1 MNNFYL
7 YRFVYDKQNENGDIC
22 PRSATV
28 IFCPGESINKNNL
41 QTEIKLFYEKYHHTD
56 EIYVIGG
63 RNIKSELKKTF
74 TDDRNDVFKFLY
86 KVEKD
91 YLDQNL
97 HIVMYDKNGSLKTGT
112 KKLDEGLQNRLLNE
126 GLQNIFLSRGGFVES
141 KGAHHFVFPSGKHCN
156 KFLRTGNIL
165 LHSSEIYFIAFTLLR
180 FYNEEKHNQI
190 YCDTSSIN
198 TIAFALL
205 ELKRR
210 LIDDGTFK
218 PIPIESF
225 SSYEGLQDSK
235 NGYFANSLILISA
248 STSGNIL
255 DKIKKANKL
264 AKKQNMIILFFLGS
278 KDAYNSNSDNILCNL
293 TFSEENLNGIN
304 YYKTFDASNCEH
316 CESGSFPV
324 NVLGD
329 VFLLEKPKVN
339 LITLGVKD
347 NPKDISRFVQEFK
360 SVDYT
365 TKNIFKVSYKENE
378 REINKKYEIYFDFYQ
393 VLKSLETYKSFSK
406 KIDDYINQY
415 VPSNTKYLIHLNDY
429 GSELLTDKILD
440 KIKVNYKEE
449 SLPIK
454 LSQDKI
460 SEIDPAEIGAAVV
473 VASCISNGKNLLY
486 ISRSLRTNN
495 NLRIV
500 YFIALTRTKNELQLN
515 FLKSNLKQ
523 GGYGNETNSFVNVY
537 NFYMINESI
546 DTTWVSEIVFL
557 KRIKSYYD
565 DLNGN
570 SQTVINFLNERIS
583 LIEEAMG
590 DNSKGLSDNLF
601 YPEIIN
607 NTHHRLRKNFAFL
620 SFSDLS
626 QADVY
631 FTIGSII
638 NNLRN
643 SSDLSRSLSQTEY
656 VRNILEPGNFNRFND
671 GVIQSSILRLATKN
685 ELAYHLE
692 YDISKNMFDI
702 LSIMIKNYETTQ
714 AEALF
719 EFLYALTTQKMT
731 LKIQHLEKI
740 CSLIKENINHE
751 VYNLFVDYIEN
762 EILKTA

>member
-7 YRFVYDKQNENGDIC
+7 YRFVYYKQNENQDIC
-22 PRSATV
+22 PCSATV
-28 IFCPGESINKNNL
+28 IFCPGESIDKNNL
-41 QTEIKLFYEKYHHTD
+41 QIEIKLFYQKYHHTD

-63 RNIKSELKKTF
+63 RYIRSELRSIF
-74 TDDRNDVFKFLY
+74 NEERDDVFKFLH
-86 KVEKD
+86 KVDKD
-91 YLDQNL
+91 FLEHNL
-97 HIVMYDKNGSLKTGT
+97 HLIIYDKNGVLKNGQ
-112 KKLDEGLQNRLLNE
+112 KRLADELQDRMLNE

-210 LIDDGTFK
+210 LIEDASFK
-218 PIPIESF
+218 PVPIESF

-264 AKKQNMIILFFLGS
+264 AKKQNMIVLFFLGS
-278 KDAYNSNSDNILCNL
+278 LDAYESNSENILCNL
-293 TFSEENLNGIN
+293 TYSKNNLNGIPF
-304 YYKTFDASNCEH
+304 YKTFDASNCEH
-316 CESGSFPV
+316 CNSGSFPV

-347 NPKDISRFVQEFK
+347 SPKDIGRFVKEFK
-360 SVDYT
+360 SINYT
-365 TKNIFKVSYKENE
+365 KNNIFKVSYKENE

-393 VLKSLETYKSFSK
+393 VLNSLGSYKEFSK

-415 VPSNTKYLIHLNDY
+415 VPSNTKYLIYLNDK
-429 GSELLTDKILD
+429 GSKLLANLIFD
-440 KIKVNYKEE
+440 KIKVNYKEDN
-449 SLPIK
+449 LPIK
-454 LSQDKI
+454 ISQDNI
-460 SEIDPAEIGAAVV
+460 NQIDPSKSGAAVV

-486 ISRSLRTNN
+486 ISRSLRTND
-495 NLRIV
+495 NLRII
-500 YFIALTRTKNELQLN
+500 YFIALTRTKNEEQLN

-523 GGYGNETNSFVNVY
+523 GSYGNETNSFVNVY
-537 NFYMINESI
+537 NFYMINDSI
-546 DTTWVSEIVFL
+546 DTTWVNEIVYL

-565 DLNGN
+565 RLNG
-570 SQTVINFLNERIS
+570 SDETVLSFLNNRIME
-583 LIEEAMG
+583 IEASCG
-590 DNSKGLSDNLF
+590 DESKGLTDNLF
-601 YPEIIN
+601 YPEIISGQPQ
-607 NTHHRLRKNFAFL
+607 RLRKNFAFL

-643 SSDLSRSLSQTEY
+643 SSDLSRSLIQTEY

-685 ELAYHLE
+685 ELSYHLE

-702 LSIMIKNYETTQ
+702 LSIMIKNYQTTQ

-731 LKIQHLEKI
+731 LKKQHLEKL
-740 CSLIKENINHE
+740 CLLIKENIRNE
-751 VYNLFVDYIEN
+751 VYNLFVRYIED

>member
-7 YRFVYDKQNENGDIC
+7 YRFVYDKQNENGDTYPC
-22 PRSATV
+22 SATV

-41 QTEIKLFYEKYHHTD
+41 QTEIKLFYEKHHHTD
-56 EIYVIGG
+56 EIFVIGG
-63 RNIKSELKKTF
+63 KNIKDEVKKIFSEHR
-74 TDDRNDVFKFLY
+74 DDVFKFLY

-91 YLDQNL
+91 FLDQNL
-97 HIVMYDKNGSLKTGT
+97 HIVTYDKKGVLKIGN
-112 KKLDEGLQNRLLNE
+112 KRLDSELHDLLLNE
-126 GLQNIFLSRGGFVES
+126 GLQNIFISRGGFVES

-165 LHSSEIYFIAFTLLR
+165 LYSSEIYFIAFTLLR
-180 FYNEEKHNQI
+180 FYDEEKHNQI

-210 LIDDGTFK
+210 LIDDGSFK

-225 SSYEGLQDSK
+225 SSYEGLQDTR
-235 NGYFANSLILISA
+235 NGYFANSLIIISA

-278 KDAYNSNSDNILCNL
+278 EDSYTNNADNILCNL
-293 TFSEENLNGIN
+293 TYTEKNSSGIDF
-304 YYKTFDASNCEH
+304 YKTFDASNCEH
-316 CESGSFPV
+316 CKSGSYPV

-347 NPKDISRFVQEFK
+347 NPKDIARFVKEFK
-360 SVDYT
+360 SVEYT
-365 TKNIFKVSYKENE
+365 TQNIFKVSYKENE

-393 VLKSLETYKSFSK
+393 VLNSLEKYKSFSN

-415 VPSNTKYLIHLNDY
+415 VPSNTKYLIYLNDK
-429 GSELLTDKILD
+429 GSELLADKIID
-440 KIKVNYKEE
+440 KIKVNYKDENV
-449 SLPIK
+449 PIK

-460 SEIDPAEIGAAVV
+460 SEINPEAIGAVVV

-486 ISRSLRTNN
+486 ISRSLRTND
-495 NLRIV
+495 NLRII

-546 DTTWVSEIVFL
+546 NTTWINEIIFL
-557 KRIKSYYD
+557 KRVKSYYD
-565 DLNGN
+565 KNNGI
-570 SQTVINFLNERIS
+570 SKEVLDFLNNRIS
-583 LIEEAMG
+583 LIEEGMS
-590 DNSKGLSDNLF
+590 DDSKGLSDNLF
-601 YPEIIN
+601 YPEIISKKN
-607 NTHHRLRKNFAFL
+607 LRLRKNFAFL

-631 FTIGSII
+631 FTIGAII

-643 SSDLSRSLSQTEY
+643 SSDLSRSLIQTEY
-656 VRNILEPGNFNRFND
+656 VRNIMEPGNFNRFND
-671 GVIQSSILRLATKN
+671 GVIQSSILRLASKS

-702 LSIMIKNYETTQ
+702 LSIMIKNYETEQ

-719 EFLYALTTQKMT
+719 EFLYALATQKMT
-731 LKIQHLEKI
+731 LKTQHLEEI
-740 CSLIKENINHE
+740 CSLIKQNITHD
-751 VYNLFVDYIEN
+751 VYSLFIDYIEN
-762 EILKTA
+762 EILKSA

>member
-7 YRFVYDKQNENGDIC
+7 YRFVYDKQNENQDAC
-22 PRSATV
+22 PYSATV
-28 IFCPGESINKNNL
+28 IFCPGESIDKNNL
-41 QTEIKLFYEKYHHTD
+41 QIEIKLFYQKNHHTD

-63 RNIKSELKKTF
+63 QNIKSEVTKIFKTER
-74 TDDRNDVFKFLY
+74 DEVFQYLHKADKDFL
-86 KVEKD
+86 D
-91 YLDQNL
+91 HNL
-97 HIVMYDKNGSLKTGT
+97 HLLIYDKNGVLKNG
-112 KKLDEGLQNRLLNE
+112 KNKLDDEIQDRMLNE
-126 GLQNIFLSRGGFVES
+126 GLQHIFLTRGGFVES

-180 FYNEEKHNQI
+180 YYNEEKHTQI

-210 LIDDGTFK
+210 LIKDDSFK
-218 PIPIESF
+218 PVPIESF

-278 KDAYNSNSDNILCNL
+278 KDAYETNSEQILCNL
-293 TFSEENLNGIN
+293 THSDQNKNGIH
-304 YYKTFDASNCEH
+304 YYKTFDESNCEH
-316 CESGSFPV
+316 CQSGSFPV

-347 NPKDISRFVQEFK
+347 SPKDLSRFVKEFK
-360 SVDYT
+360 SVEYN

-378 REINKKYEIYFDFYQ
+378 REINIKYEIYFDFYQ
-393 VLKSLETYKSFSK
+393 VLSSLDSYKDFSK

-415 VPSNTKYLIHLNDY
+415 IPSNTKYLIYLNDK
-429 GSELLTDKILD
+429 GSKLLADLIFD
-440 KIKVNYKEE
+440 KIKINYNEDN
-449 SLPIK
+449 LPVKI
-454 LSQDKI
+454 SQDKI
-460 SEIDPAEIGAAVV
+460 NEIESSKIGAAVV

-486 ISRSLRTNN
+486 ISRSLRTND
-495 NLRIV
+495 NLRII
-500 YFIALTRTKNELQLN
+500 YFIALTRTKNEEQLN

-537 NFYMINESI
+537 NFYMINNSV
-546 DTTWVSEIVFL
+546 DTTWINEIVFL
-557 KRIKSYYD
+557 QRIKEYYD
-565 DLNGN
+565 RSNGEDE
-570 SQTVINFLNERIS
+570 SIKKFLDDRIS
-583 LIEEAMG
+583 EIEEASG
-590 DNSKGLSDNLF
+590 DESKGLTDNLF
-601 YPEIIN
+601 YPEIIKGERQ
-607 NTHHRLRKNFAFL
+607 RLRKNFAFL

-643 SSDLSRSLSQTEY
+643 SSDLSRSLIQTEY

-685 ELAYHLE
+685 ELSYHLE

-702 LSIMIKNYETTQ
+702 LSIMIKNYQTTQ

-731 LKIQHLEKI
+731 LKKPHLEKI
-740 CSLIKENINHE
+740 CGLIKENIEHN
-751 VYNLFVDYIEN
+751 VYLLFVDYIEN